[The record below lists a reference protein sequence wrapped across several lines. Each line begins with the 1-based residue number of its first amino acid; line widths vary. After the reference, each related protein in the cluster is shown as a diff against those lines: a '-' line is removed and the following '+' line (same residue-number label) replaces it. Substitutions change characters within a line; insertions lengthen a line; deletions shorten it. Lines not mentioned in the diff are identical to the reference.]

1 MIREKQI
8 KFNVRTRKEMNDIAE
23 DLISRGFKIFGDT
36 FYLLLLQRRNT
47 IAVIEM

>member
-1 MIREKQI
+1 MRREKQI
-8 KFNVRTRKEMNDIAE
+8 KFNVRTRREMKDIAE

-36 FYLLLLQRRNT
+36 FYVLLLQRRNT